1 MGVKEEV
8 TQRADYYSSM
18 LQIQLTG
25 AYLPKAKTPQYEF
38 DRLQKAKDDAY
49 TNTVSNLLVPYLSG
63 DVLAHI
69 VLGFMGPLRYQIT
82 YSVDML
88 PILHST
94 VSKPRKS
101 MWKSVPVVDKRKI
114 ATFDVASRIEDES
127 DVYGEFAQ
135 HIRNVF
141 NLRSWFSEVAVF
153 RVAVAGE
160 KPELIR
166 IRAMDGHNSAVNEVK
181 RMKRLYLKAMSGFG
195 SCAVGE
201 NVLHFDLVGISYYFY
216 QQKEREYEGWGSRT
230 RCWDGDGRVLMADGQ
245 TRKRIRDVKI
255 GDALAVMKM
264 SSDGGI
270 HCGRGIATVTVKVE
284 TVLNRSIEMV
294 KVDDAMWIT
303 PNHAVYFP
311 SQRVWSLPRDVGT
324 VVSRHQ
330 GSIFNFIVDQGHVIN
345 VDGVWAH
352 TLGHEFTTPRVAHP
366 IWGSSQVMR
375 EIWSKHD
382 TYPNVVEQC

>member
-101 MWKSVPVVDKRKI
+101 MW
-114 ATFDVASRIEDES
+114 
-127 DVYGEFAQ
+127 
-135 HIRNVF
+135 
-141 NLRSWFSEVAVF
+141 
-153 RVAVAGE
+153 
-160 KPELIR
+160 
-166 IRAMDGHNSAVNEVK
+166 
-181 RMKRLYLKAMSGFG
+181 
-195 SCAVGE
+195 
-201 NVLHFDLVGISYYFY
+201 
-216 QQKEREYEGWGSRT
+216 
-230 RCWDGDGRVLMADGQ
+230 
-245 TRKRIRDVKI
+245 
-255 GDALAVMKM
+255 
-264 SSDGGI
+264 
-270 HCGRGIATVTVKVE
+270 
-284 TVLNRSIEMV
+284 
-294 KVDDAMWIT
+294 IT

-352 TLGHEFTTPRVAHP
+352 TLGHEFPTPRVAHP